1 MVRLLSGAKR
11 LAGEPKNKIDRSQM
25 NNVWKLYVSFL
36 KIGAL
41 MFGSGYTMLP
51 LLTREI
57 VEHRNWVTEEEMLD
71 YFALAQCAP
80 GVIAVN
86 TATFIG
92 QKRGGWAGAAAAI
105 AGVITAPIL
114 AILLVATVLLQFWN
128 LPIVVSIFNGVRV
141 AVAALITTAVIRL
154 FRANVKDWFGV
165 ALCIAGFLIAV
176 FGLSPILVVVV
187 GIVAGL
193 VAGRVRK

>member
-1 MVRLLSGAKR
+1 MVRLLSAAKR
-11 LAGEPKNKIDRSQM
+11 SAGEPKNRIDRPHIK
-25 NNVWKLYVSFL
+25 NVWELYVSFL

-57 VEHRNWVTEEEMLD
+57 VEYRCWVTEEEMLD

-105 AGVITAPIL
+105 AGVITVPIL

-128 LPIVVSIFNGVRV
+128 LPIVVSAFNGVRV

-154 FRANVKDWFGV
+154 FRANVKNWFGV

-176 FGLSPILVVVV
+176 FGLSPILVVAV
-187 GIVAGL
+187 GVVAGF